1 MTVRELIAKLEKM
14 PQDAEVVGY
23 SHYSEDD
30 HSIGAVESC
39 LPSVEF
45 FRDESGEDIM
55 IYPPYYC
62 QGDSVAEEI
71 WLREKEGYKKPIVY
85 LVDFT
90 NYEH

>member
-1 MTVRELIAKLEKM
+1 MIVAELVEKLKLM
-14 PQDAEVVGY
+14 PQDAEVIGY

-30 HSIGAVESC
+30 HSINAVESC
-39 LPSVEF
+39 FPSVEF
-45 FRDESGEDIM
+45 FDGDPM

-62 QGDSVAEEI
+62 AGDSSAEEY
-71 WLREKEGYKKPIVY
+71 WLKEKEGYKKPIVY

>member
-1 MTVRELIAKLEKM
+1 MKVFELIEKLQKM

-30 HSIGAVESC
+30 HSINAVESC

-45 FRDESGEDIM
+45 FDGDIQ
-55 IYPPYYC
+55 IYPPYCC
-62 QGDSVAEEI
+62 QGDSYAEEF
-71 WLREKEGYKKPIVY
+71 WLKEKEGYKNPIVY
-85 LVDFT
+85 LVDFS